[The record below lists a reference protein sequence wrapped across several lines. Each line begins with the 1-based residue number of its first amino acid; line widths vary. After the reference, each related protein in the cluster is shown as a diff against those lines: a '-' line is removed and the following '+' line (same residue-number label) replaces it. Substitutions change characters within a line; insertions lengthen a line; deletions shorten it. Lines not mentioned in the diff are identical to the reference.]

1 MRVQQ
6 TNKRVKAATLRF
18 LNRSWLRSIRA
29 PYSRQSPRAKLRSDS
44 GQIVLEYILLLV
56 ISVSVATY
64 LTKKLVGKDPEDAGI
79 VTSAWAQINSAIGAD
94 IIE

>member
-1 MRVQQ
+1 MRVLQA
-6 TNKRVKAATLRF
+6 NKKVKAATLRF
-18 LNRSWLRSIRA
+18 LNRSWLRFMRA
-29 PYSRQSPRAKLRSDS
+29 PHARQSPRSKLRHDS
-44 GQIVLEYILLLV
+44 GQIILEYILLLV

-79 VTSAWAQINSAIGAD
+79 VTSAWSQINSAIGAD

>member
-1 MRVQQ
+1 MRFQQ
-6 TNKRVKAATLRF
+6 LNKKVKAATLRF
-18 LNRSWLRSIRA
+18 LNRSWLRSMRA
-29 PYSRQSPRAKLRSDS
+29 SHSRQSPRAKLRNDS